1 MMMWGRRRRPWRE
14 QAYLALDLETTGLR
28 PATDEIV
35 SLGAVP
41 IRDGIIRWGDRMYTI
56 VRGGGSGTVSPG
68 ALGIHQILPGEAE
81 AGSDLDVVIRQLR
94 DELEDAIV
102 VVHHAAIDIRF
113 LRRAFRDCG
122 QRWPRPPVIDTV
134 RLLSMLERRL
144 AQLEPYP
151 APVPRGL
158 AEARRRLRLPEHRS
172 HHALADA
179 LATAE
184 LFLALRAR
192 LHARRVGH
200 LL

>member
-1 MMMWGRRRRPWRE
+1 MWKRRWRPWQD
-14 QAYLALDLETTGLR
+14 QAYLALDLETTGLH

-35 SLGAVP
+35 SVGAVP
-41 IRDGIIRWGDRMYTI
+41 IRDGVIRWGERMYTM
-56 VRGGGSGTVSPG
+56 VRSGGSGIVRPEP
-68 ALGIHQILPGEAE
+68 LGVHQILPGEVKS
-81 AGSDLDVVIRQLR
+81 GP
-94 DELEDAIV
+94 ELESVVLEISDRLHHAIL
-102 VVHHAAIDIRF
+102 VVHHAAVDVRF
-113 LRRAFRDCG
+113 LRRAFRGCG
-122 QRWPRPPVIDTV
+122 RRWPRPPVIDTV
-134 RLLSMLERRL
+134 RLLSMFERRL
-144 AQLEPYP
+144 SQLEPYP

-192 LHARRVGH
+192 LNARRVGH

>member
-1 MMMWGRRRRPWRE
+1 MWRRRWRPWQE
-14 QAYLALDLETTGLR
+14 QTYLALDLETTGLR

-35 SLGAVP
+35 SVGAVP
-41 IRDGIIRWGDRMYTI
+41 IRGGTIRWGERMYTM
-56 VRGGGSGTVSPG
+56 VRGGGSATVTPG
-68 ALGIHQILPGEAE
+68 PLGVHQILPGEA
-81 AGSDLDVVIRQLR
+81 GTGPDLEWVVSAIRGRL
-94 DELEDAIV
+94 DTAIL
-102 VVHHAAIDIRF
+102 VVHHAAVDVRF

-134 RLLSMLERRL
+134 RLLSMFERRL

-158 AEARRRLRLPEHRS
+158 AEARRRLQLPAHRS

-192 LHARRVGH
+192 LDARRVGH